1 MHSEYHIQA
10 PGARL
15 GAGVLTVPK
24 GGVIL
29 ARTGGRSGAAPR
41 GKENKEPNKGE
52 SCAMSSEAKNLT
64 EGPLA
69 RQIFI
74 FSVPLVLSNL
84 LQALFNMSDI
94 AVVGRFAGSQALG
107 AVGSTTI
114 FVTLIT
120 GFLIGLGGGVNVLV
134 ARFYGAGQPKEVEKS
149 VHSSLVVCLA
159 AGVLMLLI
167 GLIFS
172 PALLRLLGTKPDL
185 IDGAILY
192 LRIYFLGMPALA
204 LYNFGNGVFSAV
216 GNTRKPLVYLSIA
229 GALNIVL
236 NLFFVIVCNL
246 SVAGVALAS
255 ILTQYLSAGLI
266 LRALARAQDCYGLRR
281 EKLRPDPAMTRSI
294 LGLGVPAGCQNA
306 IFALANLFI
315 QASINTFDT
324 VVVSG
329 NAAAANADPL
339 VYDVMAA
346 FYTACSS
353 FMSQNYGAGKRKR
366 VKRSYFI
373 SLGYSFGIGAVLGI
387 SLVIF
392 GRTFLALFTTEQA
405 VVDAGMQRLVIMGLC
420 YPVSA
425 FMDCTIAASRG
436 LGRTIVPTFIVIMG
450 SCVFRVFWVYTVFAW
465 FRTLPSLYL
474 LFICSW
480 TLTAIAEII
489 YFARAYKEQMKI
501 YDPA

>member
-1 MHSEYHIQA
+1 M
-10 PGARL
+10 P
-15 GAGVLTVPK
+15 
-24 GGVIL
+24 
-29 ARTGGRSGAAPR
+29 SG
-41 GKENKEPNKGE
+41 E
-52 SCAMSSEAKNLT
+52 KNLT

-69 RQIFI
+69 RQILV

-107 AVGSTTI
+107 SVGSTTI

-134 ARFYGAGQPKEVEKS
+134 ARFYGAGNTRDVEKS
-149 VHSSLVVCLA
+149 VHSSLLVCLA
-159 AGVLMLLI
+159 AGILMLLI
-167 GLIFS
+167 GVVFS

-185 IDGAILY
+185 LEGAILY
-192 LRIYFLGMPALA
+192 LRIYFLGMPAMA
-204 LYNFGNGVFSAV
+204 IYNFGNGVFSAV
-216 GNTRKPLVYLSIA
+216 GNTRKPLIYLSIS
-229 GALNIVL
+229 GALNVVL
-236 NLFFVIVCNL
+236 NLFFVIVCQM

-266 LRALARAQDCYGLRR
+266 LRALARTESCYGIRRDRLR
-281 EKLRPDPAMTRSI
+281 LDPAMTRSI

-315 QASINTFDT
+315 QAGINTFDT

-329 NAAAANADPL
+329 NSAAANADPL

-353 FMSQNYGAGKRKR
+353 FMSQNYGAGKRNR

-373 SLGYSFGIGAVLGI
+373 SLGYSFGIGAVLGL
-387 SLVIF
+387 SLVFF

-405 VVDAGMQRLVIMGLC
+405 VIEAGMQRLVIMGLC

-436 LGRTIVPTFIVIMG
+436 LGRTIVPTIIVIMG
-450 SCVFRVFWVYTVFAW
+450 SCVFRVAWVYTIFAY
-465 FRTLPSLYL
+465 FGTLQSLYL
-474 LFICSW
+474 LFVCSW
-480 TLTAIAEII
+480 SITAIAEII
-489 YFARAYKEQMKI
+489 YFAWAYKEQMKI

>member
-1 MHSEYHIQA
+1 M
-10 PGARL
+10 P
-15 GAGVLTVPK
+15 
-24 GGVIL
+24 
-29 ARTGGRSGAAPR
+29 SG
-41 GKENKEPNKGE
+41 E
-52 SCAMSSEAKNLT
+52 KNLT

-69 RQIFI
+69 RQILV

-107 AVGSTTI
+107 SVGSTTI

-134 ARFYGAGQPKEVEKS
+134 ARFYGAGNTRDVEKS
-149 VHSSLVVCLA
+149 VHSSLLVCLA
-159 AGVLMLLI
+159 AGILMLLI
-167 GLIFS
+167 GVVFS

-185 IDGAILY
+185 LEGAVLY
-192 LRIYFLGMPALA
+192 LRIYFLGMPAMA
-204 LYNFGNGVFSAV
+204 IYNFGNGVFSAV
-216 GNTRKPLVYLSIA
+216 GNTRKPLIYLSIS
-229 GALNIVL
+229 GALNVVL
-236 NLFFVIVCNL
+236 NLFFVIVCQM

-266 LRALARAQDCYGLRR
+266 LRALARTESCYGIRRDQLR
-281 EKLRPDPAMTRSI
+281 LDPAMTRSI

-315 QASINTFDT
+315 QAGINTFDT

-329 NAAAANADPL
+329 NSAAANADPL

-353 FMSQNYGAGKRKR
+353 FMSQNYGAGKRNR

-373 SLGYSFGIGAVLGI
+373 SLGYSFGIGAVLGL
-387 SLVIF
+387 SLVFF

-405 VVDAGMQRLVIMGLC
+405 VIEAGMQRLVIMGLC

-436 LGRTIVPTFIVIMG
+436 LGRTIVPTIIVIMG
-450 SCVFRVFWVYTVFAW
+450 SCVFRVAWVYTIFAY
-465 FRTLPSLYL
+465 FGTLQSLYL
-474 LFICSW
+474 LFVCSW
-480 TLTAIAEII
+480 SITAIAEII
-489 YFARAYKEQMKI
+489 YFAWAYKEQMRI

>member
-1 MHSEYHIQA
+1 M
-10 PGARL
+10 P
-15 GAGVLTVPK
+15 
-24 GGVIL
+24 
-29 ARTGGRSGAAPR
+29 SG
-41 GKENKEPNKGE
+41 E
-52 SCAMSSEAKNLT
+52 KNLT

-69 RQIFI
+69 QQILV

-107 AVGSTTI
+107 SVGSTTI

-134 ARFYGAGQPKEVEKS
+134 ARFYGAGNTRDVEKS
-149 VHSSLVVCLA
+149 VHSSLLVCLA
-159 AGVLMLLI
+159 AGILMLLI
-167 GLIFS
+167 GVVFS

-185 IDGAILY
+185 LEGAVLY
-192 LRIYFLGMPALA
+192 LRIYFLGMPAMA
-204 LYNFGNGVFSAV
+204 IYNFGNGVFSAV
-216 GNTRKPLVYLSIA
+216 GNTRKPLIYLSIS
-229 GALNIVL
+229 GALNVVL
-236 NLFFVIVCNL
+236 NLFFVIVCQM

-266 LRALARAQDCYGLRR
+266 LRALARTESCYGIRRDRLR
-281 EKLRPDPAMTRSI
+281 LDPAMTRSI

-315 QASINTFDT
+315 QAGINTFDT

-329 NAAAANADPL
+329 NSAAANADPL

-353 FMSQNYGAGKRKR
+353 FMSQNYGAGKRNR

-373 SLGYSFGIGAVLGI
+373 SLGYSFGIGAVLGL
-387 SLVIF
+387 SLVFF

-405 VVDAGMQRLVIMGLC
+405 VIEAGMQRLVIMGLC

-436 LGRTIVPTFIVIMG
+436 LGRTIVPTIIVIMG
-450 SCVFRVFWVYTVFAW
+450 SCVFRVAWVYTIFAY
-465 FRTLPSLYL
+465 FGTLQSLYL
-474 LFICSW
+474 LFVCSW
-480 TLTAIAEII
+480 SITAIAEII
-489 YFARAYKEQMKI
+489 YFAWAYKEQMKI

>member
-1 MHSEYHIQA
+1 MA
-10 PGARL
+10 
-15 GAGVLTVPK
+15 
-24 GGVIL
+24 
-29 ARTGGRSGAAPR
+29 SG
-41 GKENKEPNKGE
+41 E
-52 SCAMSSEAKNLT
+52 KNLT
-64 EGPLA
+64 EGPLG
-69 RQIFI
+69 RQILV
-74 FSVPLVLSNL
+74 FSLPLVLSNL
-84 LQALFNMSDI
+84 LQAVFNMTDI

-107 AVGSTTI
+107 SVGSTTI
-114 FVTLIT
+114 FITLMT

-134 ARFYGAGQPKEVEKS
+134 ARFYGAEHPKDVERS
-149 VHSSLVVCLA
+149 VHSALLVCLA
-159 AGVLMLLI
+159 AGVLLLAV
-167 GLIFS
+167 GVAFS
-172 PALLRLLGTKPDL
+172 PVLMRLLGTKPDL

-192 LRIYFLGMPALA
+192 LRIYFLGMPAMA
-204 LYNFGNGVFSAV
+204 IYNFGNGVFSAV
-216 GNTRKPLVYLSIA
+216 GNTRKPLVYLTIA
-229 GALNIVL
+229 GVL
-236 NLFFVIVCNL
+236 NVLLDMFFVIVCKM
-246 SVAGVALAS
+246 SVAGAALAT
-255 ILTQYLSAGLI
+255 ILTQYLSAFLI
-266 LRALARAQDCYGLRR
+266 LRALARTDGCYGLRR
-281 EKLRPDPAMTRSI
+281 EKLQLDPAMTRSI
-294 LGLGVPAGCQNA
+294 LELGVPAGCQNA

-387 SLVIF
+387 SLVLF

-405 VVDAGMQRLVIMGLC
+405 VVDAGMQRLMIMGLC

-450 SCVFRVFWVYTVFAW
+450 SCVFRVIWVYTVFAY

-489 YFARAYKEQMKI
+489 YFARIYKEQMRI

>member
-1 MHSEYHIQA
+1 M
-10 PGARL
+10 P
-15 GAGVLTVPK
+15 
-24 GGVIL
+24 
-29 ARTGGRSGAAPR
+29 SG
-41 GKENKEPNKGE
+41 E
-52 SCAMSSEAKNLT
+52 KNLT

-69 RQIFI
+69 RQILV

-107 AVGSTTI
+107 SVGSTTI

-134 ARFYGAGQPKEVEKS
+134 ARFYGAGNTRDVEKS
-149 VHSSLVVCLA
+149 VHSSLLVCLA
-159 AGVLMLLI
+159 AGILMLLI
-167 GLIFS
+167 GVVFS

-185 IDGAILY
+185 LEGAILY
-192 LRIYFLGMPALA
+192 LRIYFLGMPAMA
-204 LYNFGNGVFSAV
+204 IYNFGNGVFSAV
-216 GNTRKPLVYLSIA
+216 GNTRKPLIYLSIS
-229 GALNIVL
+229 GALNVVL
-236 NLFFVIVCNL
+236 NLFFVIVCQM

-266 LRALARAQDCYGLRR
+266 LRALARTESCYGIRRDQLR
-281 EKLRPDPAMTRSI
+281 LDPAMIRSI

-315 QASINTFDT
+315 QAGINTFDT

-329 NAAAANADPL
+329 NSAAANADPL

-353 FMSQNYGAGKRKR
+353 FMSQNYGAGKRNR

-373 SLGYSFGIGAVLGI
+373 SLGYSFGIGAVLGL
-387 SLVIF
+387 SLVFF

-405 VVDAGMQRLVIMGLC
+405 VIEAGMQRLVIMGLC

-436 LGRTIVPTFIVIMG
+436 LGRTIVPTIIVIMG
-450 SCVFRVFWVYTVFAW
+450 SCVFRVAWVYTIFAY
-465 FRTLPSLYL
+465 FGTLQSLYL
-474 LFICSW
+474 LFVCSW
-480 TLTAIAEII
+480 SITAIVEII